1 MTSLTWMTELL
12 YVRPQTIVGL
22 LLRGQLRFG
31 YVTLEDY
38 VRVDTRF
45 AQQNLSESVLCTLQL
60 TYTCIY
66 INADMRNN
74 TLIVCTYRTCV
85 HYRICGTPTV
95 VYNLFTF
102 SWPWFESGSLCNGG
116 MLVLRILA
124 GLMM

>member
-74 TLIVCTYRTCV
+74 TLIVCTYRIYMC
-85 HYRICGTPTV
+85 
-95 VYNLFTF
+95 
-102 SWPWFESGSLCNGG
+102 SLQDMWYSNCS
-116 MLVLRILA
+116 L
-124 GLMM
+124 